1 MNKLDKQFGEL
12 MKNVRIESPSSNF
25 TLSVMSRIQA
35 EVAVTRKPLLQ
46 DYQPVI
52 SKRTWWVISI
62 IFIGLIIYISVSGGD
77 NSQANVPDSRSL
89 ITESLS
95 KLNSG
100 GLSFL
105 SHGLGIFSGIPA
117 VAYLIVL
124 ASLALWTLDSFLN
137 RLRHNPSKTGFEQ

>member
-35 EVAVTRKPLLQ
+35 EAAVTRKQLIQ

-62 IFIGLIIYISVSGGD
+62 IFIGLIIYISISGGD

-95 KLNSG
+95 KINSG

-105 SHGLGIFSGIPA
+105 SQGLGIFSGIPA

-137 RLRHNPSKTGFEQ
+137 RLRHNPSKAGFEQ